1 MWAIIAVY
9 ESLSSQFIGANNTLE
24 KRDFLQSYPL
34 SSLLLFKAEPYT
46 SIWHSIPGGRAASAT
61 QGPVSQIIRWKG
73 EWGSRGGFGMWSMIS
88 THATGLEFGMGWD
101 SWLAW
106 ETIPLPTRSK
116 EECDLQH
123 STGWDSDVG

>member
-1 MWAIIAVY
+1 MG
-9 ESLSSQFIGANNTLE
+9 Q
-24 KRDFLQSYPL
+24 Q
-34 SSLLLFKAEPYT
+34 
-46 SIWHSIPGGRAASAT
+46 
-61 QGPVSQIIRWKG
+61 
-73 EWGSRGGFGMWSMIS
+73 GGFGMWSMIS